1 MSRANL
7 VFVFFSSK
15 ILGNSKFEWIFFL
28 LIFYR
33 SIDSREQYGIV
44 SFLKKNLIDQKFLSQ
59 KLHGQKKK
67 KFPQIKGTF
76 LDAQKIALEELIR
89 LKK

>member
-44 SFLKKNLIDQKFLSQ
+44 SFLKKKLIDQKFLSQ

-67 KFPQIKGTF
+67 ISSN
-76 LDAQKIALEELIR
+76 
-89 LKK
+89 